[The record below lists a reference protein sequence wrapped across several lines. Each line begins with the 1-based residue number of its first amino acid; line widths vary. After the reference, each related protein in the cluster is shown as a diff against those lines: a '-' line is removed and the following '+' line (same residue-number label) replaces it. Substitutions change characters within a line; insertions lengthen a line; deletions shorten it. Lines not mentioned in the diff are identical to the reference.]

1 MKKKIILSSVL
12 SIVIC
17 LSVIAGATFAL
28 FTSEARVNIA
38 VTSGTVDVT
47 ATLTDLQTKS
57 LNKDMPAGEFEL
69 GGTAEIVGQTL
80 ELDLMVPGDEAI
92 VTIDVENH
100 SDVAIQYCVKLIGTG
115 TLMGGLTAVA
125 TINGDEYPINAGS
138 YTCAWVEVDANQ
150 PINDIQLSV
159 LMESTVG
166 DEYQGKSADI
176 TIQLIAIQGNADE
189 IGLAEAVA
197 EGGVITSGGV
207 ANSLDDVVDENGD
220 NVAGLFIGENDVT
233 FRDIVLN
240 KTVAGDYYALGLDAS
255 SGKLTLD
262 EGAVVNAGNYYGV
275 VSLGGEIVLNAGSR
289 VTASG
294 SGNACIMIQ
303 DNTNIYINGSGVL
316 NPQDGAKGIWVLTGM
331 DYVVNIY
338 VEDQAAFDEYTA
350 IFEKEFTGSTP
361 VVNWYVDGVLTQTY

>member
-17 LSVIAGATFAL
+17 LSLIAGATFAL
-28 FTSEARVNIA
+28 FTSEARINIA

-47 ATLTDLQTKS
+47 ATLTGLQTKS
-57 LNKDMPAGEFEL
+57 LGKDMPAGEFEL

-80 ELDLMVPGDEAI
+80 DLDLMVPGDEAI
-92 VTIDVENH
+92 VTIDVENN

-115 TLMGGLTAVA
+115 DLMGGLTAVA
-125 TINGDEYPINAGS
+125 TINGVDYPINAGT

-166 DEYQGKSADI
+166 DEYQNKSADI
-176 TIQLIAIQGNADE
+176 TIQLVAIQGNADE
-189 IGLAEAVA
+189 INLVEAVSD
-197 EGGVITSGGV
+197 GGVITSGGV
-207 ANSLDDVVDENGD
+207 ANSLDDIVDENGD
-220 NVAGLFIGENDVT
+220 IVAGLYIGENDVT
-233 FRDIVLN
+233 FRDIVLD
-240 KTVAGDYYALGLDAS
+240 KTVAGDYYALGLDSS

-262 EGAVVNAGNYYGV
+262 NGAIVNAGNYYGV
-275 VSLGGEIVLNAGSR
+275 VSLGGEIVLNEGSQ

-303 DNTNIYINGSGVL
+303 DDTDIYINGSGVL
-316 NPQDGAKGIWVLTGM
+316 NPQNGAKGIWVLTGM
-331 DYVVNIY
+331 DFVVNIY
-338 VEDQAAFDEYTA
+338 VEDQAALAEYTA
-350 IFEKEFTGSTP
+350 IFEKEYSGSTP
-361 VVNWYVDGVLTQTY
+361 VVNWYVGGVLTQTN